1 MDIKPGGEG
10 TNLPRVETDIVVVVT
25 TIDSVD
31 AAHEL
36 AKSAVGARLAA
47 CAQVLGSMTSVY
59 WWNGAVD
66 EAREWRVEC
75 KTTANRAGDLRDHLR
90 GVHSYDVP
98 EIVCLPV
105 VGGADSYLTWVRDN
119 VR

>member
-1 MDIKPGGEG
+1 M
-10 TNLPRVETDIVVVVT
+10 ETDIVVVVT

-47 CAQVLGSMTSVY
+47 CAQVLGPMTSVY

-75 KTTANRAGDLRDHLR
+75 KTTTNRAGDLRDHLR

>member
-1 MDIKPGGEG
+1 MP
-10 TNLPRVETDIVVVVT
+10 NVETDIVVVVT
-25 TIDSVD
+25 TTDSAD

-47 CAQVLGSMTSVY
+47 CAQVVGPMTSVY

-75 KTTANRAGDLRDHLR
+75 KTTVTRAADLRDHLR

-98 EIVCLPV
+98 EIICLPV
-105 VGGADSYLTWVRDN
+105 VDGGDSYLAWVRDN

>member
-1 MDIKPGGEG
+1 M
-10 TNLPRVETDIVVVVT
+10 ETDIVVVVT

-47 CAQVLGSMTSVY
+47 CAQVLGPMTSVY

>member
-1 MDIKPGGEG
+1 MIFS
-10 TNLPRVETDIVVVVT
+10 NMNYRSIVETDIVVVVT
-25 TIDSVD
+25 TTDSAD

-47 CAQVLGSMTSVY
+47 CAQVYGPLTSVY

-75 KTTANRAGDLRDHLR
+75 KTTVMRAADLRDHLR

-105 VGGADSYLTWVRDN
+105 VDGADSYLAWVRDN